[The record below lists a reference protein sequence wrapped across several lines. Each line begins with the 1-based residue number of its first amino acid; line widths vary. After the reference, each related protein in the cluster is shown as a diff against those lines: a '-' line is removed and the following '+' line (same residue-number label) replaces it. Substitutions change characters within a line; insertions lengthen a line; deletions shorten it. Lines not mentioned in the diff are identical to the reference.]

1 MTCRLVKS
9 LERAIV
15 SRLCNGEIYSD
26 LSGQS
31 EALVEMLKTEIRN
44 EKQIKSLGLNIVT
57 LGLGIL
63 L

>member
-26 LSGQS
+26 LAGQS